1 MSRSEPSSLE
11 EYRLTHDRCA
21 VCHSRGESWNDKL
34 EIHHIVGRYK
44 KELGHDERN
53 LLVLCRDCHYG
64 YHSGG
69 GCSLTLGHVLQA
81 KSELGELDC
90 AFLASLKNRV
100 GLSHDPEPLP
110 LWAEE
115 ARKDN
120 R

>member
-1 MSRSEPSSLE
+1 VSRSEPSSLE

-69 GCSLTLGHVLQA
+69 GCSLTLGHILQA
-81 KSELGELDC
+81 KAELGELDYS
-90 AFLASLKNRV
+90 FLAALKNRV
-100 GLSHDPEPLP
+100 GLSEDPEPLP

-115 ARKDN
+115 ARKDG